1 MSNFSCSAC
10 GHSSPRWFGRCPE
23 CGAWSSAA
31 AATDATGA
39 AQLDLTTLAART
51 QPPARAPTGVAEL
64 DRVLGG
70 GVVPGAAILLFGDPG
85 AGKSTLATQLMAG
98 MAVGG
103 RTALLVSGEESPQQ
117 IALRAQR
124 LNADLGDIRIASSR
138 SLPAV

>member
-1 MSNFSCSAC
+1 MSSFSCTEC

-23 CGAWSSAA
+23 CGAWSSATTPA
-31 AATDATGA
+31 PADGGE
-39 AQLDLTTLAART
+39 QLDLSVLAAT
-51 QPPARAPTGVAEL
+51 IEMPARMPTGMDEV